1 VFSFTSS
8 TDGTESGVATASV
21 YGQLQTT
28 RSQLLRLLY
37 NTGMRAQEFDAPG
50 RQSPAVTVNTIS
62 PGSTKTHVTE
72 KLLRLLWRLPV
83 RPAGST
89 TLGASYL
96 TGVHLTYTCQDPSPS
111 RPANRIHYGRRHSET
126 RLPGPRPDQY
136 PPRLRTQCCRGV
148 RKIIQISTASSG
160 LFALCDDGTVWGF
173 TANHPGWMRVP
184 DIPQD
189 PPPEERENP
198 VWRWE

>member
-1 VFSFTSS
+1 M
-8 TDGTESGVATASV
+8 EE
-21 YGQLQTT
+21 QLGH
-28 RSQLLRLLY
+28 S
-37 NTGMRAQEFDAPG
+37 NQE
-50 RQSPAVTVNTIS
+50 RQEGGA
-62 PGSTKTHVTE
+62 TE
-72 KLLRLLWRLPV
+72 KLFGLLWRLPV

-136 PPRLRTQCCRGV
+136 PPKLQTRFCRGV